1 MFRKLNPNLII
12 SYLGIL
18 VCIGMLAKEPS
29 YHALVALGLFLAN
42 LNLRKL
48 FKHIK
53 GKEVENVDVKIH
65 QLNKKLLE
73 VDSELQKVLLALNF
87 KGVVR

>member
-1 MFRKLNPNLII
+1 MRKLNPNLVI
-12 SYLGIL
+12 SYVGIL
-18 VCIGMLAKEPS
+18 VCIVMLAKEPS
-29 YHALVALGLFLAN
+29 YHSLVALSLFLAN

-48 FKHIK
+48 FKHVQR
-53 GKEVENVDVKIH
+53 KEIDGLDVKIH
-65 QLNKKLLE
+65 QLNKKILE